1 VDAVFTRNPS
11 SSYKSSLTLTWAGPL
26 PQQVG
31 GACWRDQAAAELV
44 LPRTPASE
52 ELAGGALLAE
62 EARTF
67 GKKRRSEERS
77 RIGER
82 DEDGSRI

>member
-1 VDAVFTRNPS
+1 V
-11 SSYKSSLTLTWAGPL
+11 
-26 PQQVG
+26 
-31 GACWRDQAAAELV
+31 ELV